1 MKNYT
6 GLVSSGLA
14 ALLLLLSTAGAAE
27 QDTRQKLDFPP
38 MMKDHMLANMRDHL
52 LAISEIQQFMATAE
66 YEKAAE
72 VAEQRLGLSSLDDH
86 GAAHMAQMMPPEM
99 RAIGTAMHEAAS
111 QFAITVVDA
120 GTGDDLKPAL
130 GALAKVTQQCIACHS
145 AYRVH

>member
-1 MKNYT
+1 MYKNMMV
-6 GLVSSGLA
+6 GLITLMASLQVPVVM
-14 ALLLLLSTAGAAE
+14 AE
-27 QDTRQKLDFPP
+27 DMRQKLDFPP
-38 MMKDHMLANMRDHL
+38 MMVDHMMTNMRDHL
-52 LAISEIQQFMATAE
+52 LAISEIQQFMALAE

-111 QFAITVVDA
+111 EFAIAVVDA